1 MTLQGQ
7 ALFRFWERNKQNT
20 LADPI
25 RSIPSAVPLRG
36 YWEGPTLGTRAGKRS
51 LPMNVSEVPLC
62 EALCPFC
69 RFRVAKTLN
78 KPERFQFSAEWASLG
93 LDTAVWSGGPA
104 GQPVSGKLCGPLTR
118 RTACGGWLAAGTEE
132 QGQWPQPFPQWG
144 RRASQYSPAPDPLMA
159 AQRLSSVSV
168 F

>member
-1 MTLQGQ
+1 M
-7 ALFRFWERNKQNT
+7 FWERNKQNT

-25 RSIPSAVPLRG
+25 RNIPSAMSLRG
-36 YWEGPTLGTRAGKRS
+36 YWEGLTLVTRAWKRS

-78 KPERFQFSAEWASLG
+78 TPKRFKFSAEQASLD

-104 GQPVSGKLCGPLTR
+104 GQSVSGKPRGPLTH
-118 RTACGGWLAAGTEE
+118 RTACGGCWLRGRRSRSSGLAISTAGTLSLSV
-132 QGQWPQPFPQWG
+132 QP
-144 RRASQYSPAPDPLMA
+144 SPRPLHGCVA
-159 AQRLSSVSV
+159 VNLCVHILDT
-168 F
+168 